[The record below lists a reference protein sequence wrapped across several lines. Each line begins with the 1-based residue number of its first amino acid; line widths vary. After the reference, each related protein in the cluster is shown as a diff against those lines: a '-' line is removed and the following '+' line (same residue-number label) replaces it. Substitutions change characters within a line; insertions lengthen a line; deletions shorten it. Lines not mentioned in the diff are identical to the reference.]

1 VEGNTWNPLRTR
13 VNSSCLR
20 GYGVPCGVCRR
31 NVVEEEYR
39 EPLSIKV
46 RDAIA
51 RGSLSLM
58 PTGAVAHSLVARA
71 SLLTET
77 RRGAGLG

>member
-1 VEGNTWNPLRTR
+1 MEGNIWKPLRTR

-20 GYGVPCGVCRR
+20 SYYVSCGVCRR

-46 RDAIA
+46 RGAIT
-51 RGSLSLM
+51 RGNLSLM
-58 PTGAVAHSLVARA
+58 PTGARWLIRWLLVPL
-71 SLLTET
+71 S
-77 RRGAGLG
+77 